1 MTGAMS
7 EYMPGRLILKV
18 SIALVA
24 VAMAAPCECSTP
36 PDAEWIQS
44 KWFDEEFFTIA
55 QEPDA
60 RIHVNA
66 PHPNGNRAPQT
77 TRLIIYALPNGNTI
91 EQTLGCR
98 TANGL
103 DWHFDIQH
111 VAAQVRLLRT
121 LDARQRIVL
130 ICAEAT
136 GLSWPN
142 WRRTHRDANATI
154 ANMVESWRSRFGADD
169 CKITL
174 AAHSGG
180 GSFLFGAVEGTAEI
194 PSHVDRIAFLDANYA
209 FDATAHADK
218 LIRWLTSDGA
228 RRLIALA
235 YDDREIMLDGK
246 KVVSPTGGT
255 FRATARMH
263 EAFAGRFPLTSAEN
277 SPFLETTALNG
288 RLRSYVHL
296 NPQNK
301 ILHTALVGD
310 MNGLVHVQT
319 LGTPHEKTWGQ
330 FGGPRAYQKWIQP
343 EPTTSAFEP
352 ALGVPGTPRAAAVVP
367 QWHLPQRRPGAMAG
381 GEFARSVAGLSL
393 GDREAAILR
402 EVTSGNF
409 PEFLRQ
415 FTVISIRG
423 MVRVQDENVERE
435 VTASLHVMPDYL
447 AVGSDADFVRMPMT
461 PQTAQRIANSFGFV
475 LPTRKM
481 VDAIDHQADIHMEP
495 HPLTEN
501 RESVATFLEHHRT
514 IERMRAGNVLG
525 LLITGIKKDIVLSP
539 RIFERPQ
546 RVAIYGWRQRDGQPI
561 QPLSTVH
568 SHHYVDYSHG
578 VRLVLNKVEVNGQ
591 ILKISDLLPDP
602 DRCGLVSD
610 EGPMNPPKYPL
621 E

>member
-1 MTGAMS
+1 
-7 EYMPGRLILKV
+7 
-18 SIALVA
+18 
-24 VAMAAPCECSTP
+24 
-36 PDAEWIQS
+36 
-44 KWFDEEFFTIA
+44 
-55 QEPDA
+55 
-60 RIHVNA
+60 
-66 PHPNGNRAPQT
+66 
-77 TRLIIYALPNGNTI
+77 
-91 EQTLGCR
+91 
-98 TANGL
+98 
-103 DWHFDIQH
+103 
-111 VAAQVRLLRT
+111 
-121 LDARQRIVL
+121 
-130 ICAEAT
+130 
-136 GLSWPN
+136 
-142 WRRTHRDANATI
+142 
-154 ANMVESWRSRFGADD
+154 
-169 CKITL
+169 
-174 AAHSGG
+174 
-180 GSFLFGAVEGTAEI
+180 
-194 PSHVDRIAFLDANYA
+194 
-209 FDATAHADK
+209 
-218 LIRWLTSDGA
+218 
-228 RRLIALA
+228 
-235 YDDREIMLDGK
+235 
-246 KVVSPTGGT
+246 
-255 FRATARMH
+255 
-263 EAFAGRFPLTSAEN
+263 
-277 SPFLETTALNG
+277 
-288 RLRSYVHL
+288 
-296 NPQNK
+296 
-301 ILHTALVGD
+301 
-310 MNGLVHVQT
+310 
-319 LGTPHEKTWGQ
+319 
-330 FGGPRAYQKWIQP
+330 
-343 EPTTSAFEP
+343 
-352 ALGVPGTPRAAAVVP
+352 
-367 QWHLPQRRPGAMAG
+367 MAG